1 MSTLYHWRKGGV
13 LLTAGFLAFTS
24 CSCSNAGDS
33 MPSDETSTQ
42 IEEEVQTEGIQI
54 DEELSA
60 YVADGVVLPEDFN
73 FMIYPVEAL
82 MVGSYTQGLPY
93 YNVHNVQGQAKS
105 FWFPMA
111 VLSSLLEEHGV
122 MGKSLND
129 NYCLYSEEE
138 IDSFAAALYSS
149 FASGNMQIPDTVDG
163 EPYVI
168 YHEESGQYALLNGNI
183 GDLGIRITGCTPS
196 DSGYMIETELLDLE
210 SGEGITEYQVS
221 IVPREKSAGDGLFGY
236 SVSGLT
242 EITAA
247 GEEMKNEEALATS
260 ESPVLM
266 ADPDKDLKAAAA
278 EGKNEEQKDSSDVA
292 DSKQEEREPREVTPD
307 QTDSEERIQQADAL
321 NLARSFMGEEY
332 VLTYKQMISL
342 SDREYY
348 DFSLEGSESG
358 STDVLVSVDGS
369 DILTGVQN
377 MDGSWTLDP

>member
-1 MSTLYHWRKGGV
+1 MSTLYQWRKGGV
-13 LLTAGFLAFTS
+13 ILTAGFLAVTA

-33 MPSDETSTQ
+33 ISSNEASTQ

-60 YVADGVVLPEDFN
+60 YVADGVILPEDFN

-93 YNVHNVQGQAKS
+93 YNVEDQAKS

-138 IDSFAAALYSS
+138 IDSFAAALYSN
-149 FASGNMQIPDTVDG
+149 FASGKMMMPDTADG
-163 EPYVI
+163 EPYVV
-168 YHEESGQYALLNGNI
+168 YHEESDQYAMLNGNI
-183 GDLGIRITGCTPS
+183 GDLGIRITDCRAS
-196 DSGYMIETELLDLE
+196 DSGYMIETELLNLE
-210 SGEGITEYQVS
+210 SGEEITEYQVS
-221 IVPREKSAGDGLFGY
+221 IVPQNKSAGDGLFAY

-242 EITAA
+242 EITD
-247 GEEMKNEEALATS
+247 GVEDTKNEEAQLNS
-260 ESPVLM
+260 ESSVLKT
-266 ADPDKDLKAAAA
+266 DQGKDLTAAADK
-278 EGKNEEQKDSSDVA
+278 GKKEKQKESSDTV
-292 DSKQEEREPREVTPD
+292 DSKQEEAKSEEVIPD
-307 QTDSEERIQQADAL
+307 QTDSEERIQEADAM
-321 NLARSFMGEEY
+321 NLARSFIGEEY
-332 VLTYKQMISL
+332 TLTYKQMITL
-342 SDREYY
+342 SDCEYY
-348 DFSLEGSESG
+348 DFSLEGSEFG

>member
-1 MSTLYHWRKGGV
+1 MSTLYQWRKGGV
-13 LLTAGFLAFTS
+13 ILTAGFLAVTA

-33 MPSDETSTQ
+33 MSSNEASTQ

-60 YVADGVVLPEDFN
+60 YVADGVILPEDFN

-93 YNVHNVQGQAKS
+93 YNVEDQAKS

-138 IDSFAAALYSS
+138 IDSFAAALYSN
-149 FASGNMQIPDTVDG
+149 FASGKMMMPDTADG
-163 EPYVI
+163 EPYVV
-168 YHEESGQYALLNGNI
+168 YHEESDQYAMLNGNI
-183 GDLGIRITGCTPS
+183 GDLGIRITDCRAS
-196 DSGYMIETELLDLE
+196 DSGYMIETELLNLE
-210 SGEGITEYQVS
+210 SGEEITEYQVS
-221 IVPREKSAGDGLFGY
+221 IVPQNKSAGDGLFAY

-242 EITAA
+242 EITD
-247 GEEMKNEEALATS
+247 GVEDTKNEEAQLNS
-260 ESPVLM
+260 ESSVLKT
-266 ADPDKDLKAAAA
+266 DQGKDLTAAADK
-278 EGKNEEQKDSSDVA
+278 GKKEKQKESSDTV
-292 DSKQEEREPREVTPD
+292 DSKQEEAKSEEVIPD
-307 QTDSEERIQQADAL
+307 QTDSEERIQEADAM
-321 NLARSFMGEEY
+321 NLARSFIGEEY
-332 VLTYKQMISL
+332 TLTYKQMITL
-342 SDREYY
+342 SDCEYY

>member
-1 MSTLYHWRKGGV
+1 MSTLYQWRKGGV
-13 LLTAGFLAFTS
+13 ILTAGFLAVTA

-33 MPSDETSTQ
+33 ISSNEASTQ

-60 YVADGVVLPEDFN
+60 YVADGVILPEDFN

-93 YNVHNVQGQAKS
+93 YNVEDQAKS

-122 MGKSLND
+122 LGKSLND

-138 IDSFAAALYSS
+138 IDSFAAALYSN
-149 FASGNMQIPDTVDG
+149 FASGKMMMPDTADG
-163 EPYVI
+163 EPYVV
-168 YHEESGQYALLNGNI
+168 YHEESDQYAMLNGNI
-183 GDLGIRITGCTPS
+183 GDLGIRITDCRAS
-196 DSGYMIETELLDLE
+196 DSGYMIETELLNLE
-210 SGEGITEYQVS
+210 SGEEITEYQVS
-221 IVPREKSAGDGLFGY
+221 IVPQNKSAGDGLFAY

-242 EITAA
+242 EITD
-247 GEEMKNEEALATS
+247 GVEDTKNEEAQLNS
-260 ESPVLM
+260 ESSVLKT
-266 ADPDKDLKAAAA
+266 DQGKDLTAAADK
-278 EGKNEEQKDSSDVA
+278 GKKEKQKESSDTV
-292 DSKQEEREPREVTPD
+292 DSKQEEAKSEEVIPD
-307 QTDSEERIQQADAL
+307 QTDSEERIQVADAM
-321 NLARSFMGEEY
+321 NLARSFIGEEY
-332 VLTYKQMISL
+332 TLTYKQMITL
-342 SDREYY
+342 SDCEYY

>member
-1 MSTLYHWRKGGV
+1 MSTLYQWRKGGV
-13 LLTAGFLAFTS
+13 ILTAGFLAVTA

-33 MPSDETSTQ
+33 ISSNEASTQ

-60 YVADGVVLPEDFN
+60 YVADGVILPEDFN

-93 YNVHNVQGQAKS
+93 YNVEDQAKS

-138 IDSFAAALYSS
+138 IDSFAAALYSN
-149 FASGNMQIPDTVDG
+149 FASGKMMMPDTADG
-163 EPYVI
+163 EPYVV
-168 YHEESGQYALLNGNI
+168 YHEESDQYAMLNGNI
-183 GDLGIRITGCTPS
+183 GDLGIRITDCRAS
-196 DSGYMIETELLDLE
+196 DSGYMIETELLNLE
-210 SGEGITEYQVS
+210 SGEEITEYQVS
-221 IVPREKSAGDGLFGY
+221 IVPQNKSAGDGLFAY

-242 EITAA
+242 EITD
-247 GEEMKNEEALATS
+247 GVEDTKNEEAQLNS
-260 ESPVLM
+260 ESSVLKT
-266 ADPDKDLKAAAA
+266 DQGKDLTAAADK
-278 EGKNEEQKDSSDVA
+278 GKKEKQKESSDTV
-292 DSKQEEREPREVTPD
+292 DSKQEEAKSEEVIPD
-307 QTDSEERIQQADAL
+307 QTDSEERIQEADAM
-321 NLARSFMGEEY
+321 NLARSFIGEEY
-332 VLTYKQMISL
+332 TLTYKQMITL
-342 SDREYY
+342 SDCEYY

>member
-1 MSTLYHWRKGGV
+1 MSTLYQWRKGGV
-13 LLTAGFLAFTS
+13 ILTAGFLAVTA

-33 MPSDETSTQ
+33 MSSNEASTQ

-60 YVADGVVLPEDFN
+60 YVADGVILPEDFN

-93 YNVHNVQGQAKS
+93 YNVEDQAKS

-138 IDSFAAALYSS
+138 IDSFAAALYSN
-149 FASGNMQIPDTVDG
+149 FASGKMMMPDTADG
-163 EPYVI
+163 EPYVV
-168 YHEESGQYALLNGNI
+168 YHEESDQYAMLNGNI
-183 GDLGIRITGCTPS
+183 GDLGIRITDCRAS
-196 DSGYMIETELLDLE
+196 DSGYMIETELLNLE
-210 SGEGITEYQVS
+210 LGEEITEYQVS
-221 IVPREKSAGDGLFGY
+221 IVPQNKSAGDGLFAY

-242 EITAA
+242 EITD
-247 GEEMKNEEALATS
+247 GVEDTKNEEAQLNS
-260 ESPVLM
+260 ESSVLKT
-266 ADPDKDLKAAAA
+266 DQGKDLTAAADK
-278 EGKNEEQKDSSDVA
+278 GKKEKQKESSDTV
-292 DSKQEEREPREVTPD
+292 DSKQEEAKSEEVIPD
-307 QTDSEERIQQADAL
+307 QTDSEERIQEADAM
-321 NLARSFMGEEY
+321 NLARSFIGEEY
-332 VLTYKQMISL
+332 TLTYKQMITL
-342 SDREYY
+342 SDCEYY

>member
-1 MSTLYHWRKGGV
+1 MSTLYQWRKGGV
-13 LLTAGFLAFTS
+13 ILTAGFLAVTA

-33 MPSDETSTQ
+33 MSSNEASTQ

-60 YVADGVVLPEDFN
+60 YVADGVILPEDFN

-93 YNVHNVQGQAKS
+93 YNVEDQAKS

-138 IDSFAAALYSS
+138 IDSFAAALYSN
-149 FASGNMQIPDTVDG
+149 FASGKMMMPDTADG
-163 EPYVI
+163 EPYVV
-168 YHEESGQYALLNGNI
+168 YHEESDQYAMLNGNI
-183 GDLGIRITGCTPS
+183 GDLGIRITDCRAS
-196 DSGYMIETELLDLE
+196 DSGYMIETELLNLE
-210 SGEGITEYQVS
+210 SGEEITEYQVS
-221 IVPREKSAGDGLFGY
+221 IVPQNKSAGDGLFAY

-242 EITAA
+242 EITD
-247 GEEMKNEEALATS
+247 GVEDTKNEEAQLNS
-260 ESPVLM
+260 ESSVLKT
-266 ADPDKDLKAAAA
+266 DQGKDLTAAADK
-278 EGKNEEQKDSSDVA
+278 GKKEKQKESSDTV
-292 DSKQEEREPREVTPD
+292 DSKQEEAKSEEVIPD
-307 QTDSEERIQQADAL
+307 QTDSEERIQEADAL
-321 NLARSFMGEEY
+321 NLARSFIGEEY
-332 VLTYKQMISL
+332 TLTYKQMITL
-342 SDREYY
+342 SDCEYY

>member
-1 MSTLYHWRKGGV
+1 MSTLYQWRKGGV
-13 LLTAGFLAFTS
+13 ILTAGFLAVTA

-33 MPSDETSTQ
+33 MSSNEASTQ

-60 YVADGVVLPEDFN
+60 YVADGVILPEDFN

-93 YNVHNVQGQAKS
+93 YNVEDQAKS

-138 IDSFAAALYSS
+138 IDSFAAALYSN
-149 FASGNMQIPDTVDG
+149 FASGKMMMPDTADG
-163 EPYVI
+163 EPYVV
-168 YHEESGQYALLNGNI
+168 YHEESDQYAMLNGNI
-183 GDLGIRITGCTPS
+183 GDLGIRITDCRAS
-196 DSGYMIETELLDLE
+196 DSGYMIETELLNLE
-210 SGEGITEYQVS
+210 SGEEITEYQVS
-221 IVPREKSAGDGLFGY
+221 IVPQNKSAGDGLFAY

-242 EITAA
+242 EITD
-247 GEEMKNEEALATS
+247 GVEDTKNEEAQLNS
-260 ESPVLM
+260 ESSVLKT
-266 ADPDKDLKAAAA
+266 DQGKDLTAAADK
-278 EGKNEEQKDSSDVA
+278 GKKEKQKESSDTV
-292 DSKQEEREPREVTPD
+292 DSKQEEAKSEEVIPD
-307 QTDSEERIQQADAL
+307 QTDSEERIQEADAM
-321 NLARSFMGEEY
+321 NLARSFIGEEY
-332 VLTYKQMISL
+332 TLTYKQMITL
-342 SDREYY
+342 SDCEYY
-348 DFSLEGSESG
+348 DFSLEGSEFG

>member
-1 MSTLYHWRKGGV
+1 MSTLYQWRKGRV
-13 LLTAGFLAFTS
+13 ILTAGFLAVTA

-33 MPSDETSTQ
+33 MSSNEASTQ

-60 YVADGVVLPEDFN
+60 YVADGVILPEDFN

-93 YNVHNVQGQAKS
+93 YNVEDQAKS

-122 MGKSLND
+122 LGKSLND

-138 IDSFAAALYSS
+138 IDSFAAALYSN
-149 FASGNMQIPDTVDG
+149 FASGKMMMPDTADG
-163 EPYVI
+163 EPYVV
-168 YHEESGQYALLNGNI
+168 YHEESDQYAMLNGNI
-183 GDLGIRITGCTPS
+183 GDLGIRITDCRAS
-196 DSGYMIETELLDLE
+196 DSGYMIETELLNLE
-210 SGEGITEYQVS
+210 SGEEITEYQVS
-221 IVPREKSAGDGLFGY
+221 IVPQNKSAGDGLFAY
-236 SVSGLT
+236 SVSGMT
-242 EITAA
+242 EITD
-247 GEEMKNEEALATS
+247 GVEDTKNEEAQLNS
-260 ESPVLM
+260 ESSVLKT
-266 ADPDKDLKAAAA
+266 DQGKDLTAAADK
-278 EGKNEEQKDSSDVA
+278 GKKEKQKESSDTV
-292 DSKQEEREPREVTPD
+292 DSKQEEAKSEEVIPD
-307 QTDSEERIQQADAL
+307 QTDSEERIQEADAM
-321 NLARSFMGEEY
+321 NLARSFIGEEY
-332 VLTYKQMISL
+332 TLTYKQMITL
-342 SDREYY
+342 SDCEYY

>member
-1 MSTLYHWRKGGV
+1 MSTLYQWRKGGV
-13 LLTAGFLAFTS
+13 ILTAGFLAVTA

-33 MPSDETSTQ
+33 ISSNEASTQ

-60 YVADGVVLPEDFN
+60 YVADGVILPEDFN

-93 YNVHNVQGQAKS
+93 YNVEDQAKS

-138 IDSFAAALYSS
+138 IDSFAAALYSN
-149 FASGNMQIPDTVDG
+149 FASGKMMMPDTADG
-163 EPYVI
+163 EPYVV
-168 YHEESGQYALLNGNI
+168 YHEESDQYAMLNGNI
-183 GDLGIRITGCTPS
+183 GDLGIRITDCRAS
-196 DSGYMIETELLDLE
+196 DSGYMIETELLNLE
-210 SGEGITEYQVS
+210 SGEEITEYQVS
-221 IVPREKSAGDGLFGY
+221 IVPQNKSAGDGLFAY

-242 EITAA
+242 EITD
-247 GEEMKNEEALATS
+247 GVEDTKNEETQLNS
-260 ESPVLM
+260 ESSVLKT
-266 ADPDKDLKAAAA
+266 DQGKDLTAAADK
-278 EGKNEEQKDSSDVA
+278 GKKEKQKESSDTV
-292 DSKQEEREPREVTPD
+292 DSKQEEAKSEEVIPD
-307 QTDSEERIQQADAL
+307 QTDSEERIQEADAM
-321 NLARSFMGEEY
+321 NLARSFIGEEY
-332 VLTYKQMISL
+332 TLTYKQMITL
-342 SDREYY
+342 SDCEYY